1 MMARCTDCGALL
13 GPGAEWCGQCYALV
27 RRPQPEP
34 AEALRTATPR
44 SAPAPPVSPN
54 GASAKV
60 PPAAAAPATPP
71 LNPELLLSLASSG
84 TSGRLVSMGARGR
97 TWVTAVIVSLA
108 VATDAL
114 FFPYVAYMVV
124 YGLFVGGL
132 SALALKRLW
141 SR

>member
-1 MMARCTDCGALL
+1 
-13 GPGAEWCGQCYALV
+13 
-27 RRPQPEP
+27 
-34 AEALRTATPR
+34 
-44 SAPAPPVSPN
+44 
-54 GASAKV
+54 
-60 PPAAAAPATPP
+60 
-71 LNPELLLSLASSG
+71 
-84 TSGRLVSMGARGR
+84 MGARGR

-114 FFPYVAYMVV
+114 FFPYAAYMVV